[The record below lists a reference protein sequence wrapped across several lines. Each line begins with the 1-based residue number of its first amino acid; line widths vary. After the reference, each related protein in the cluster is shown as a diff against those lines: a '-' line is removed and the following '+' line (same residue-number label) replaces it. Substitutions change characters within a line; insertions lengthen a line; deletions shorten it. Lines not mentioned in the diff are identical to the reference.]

1 MENSSTINA
10 SARATIAPNTT
21 HQSIGKN
28 GSFWLPPKSSG
39 AEPPSSNSKTSST
52 PKQIREQQ
60 TKGRNHLLSTNNR
73 ATLKQEFK
81 VELRSSD
88 TTAKGSSNQSEKA
101 PSKLRVAPQKT
112 TFNQAKTQNLHPK
125 LQNYSPAKNIAVS
138 QIKVPKE
145 NNITK
150 SDNIFGKV
158 DPDAEKKNDQK
169 KETRDGTRNAT
180 KVDKMPSNSTDAP
193 FSDTLSKGEA
203 NNSLTDT
210 QKLKSF
216 IRQSILPRLSYVST
230 FEKKVL
236 RFAIDLPNGIKLGVR
251 IEKNLHKTSC
261 DFICSDQDTT
271 DILRS
276 YSEDI
281 SGESQS
287 LIIGVFES
295 YHDMDRAK
303 TLAA

>member
-1 MENSSTINA
+1 MVLN
-10 SARATIAPNTT
+10 
-21 HQSIGKN
+21 HL
-28 GSFWLPPKSSG
+28 LPIQ
-39 AEPPSSNSKTSST
+39 KTSST

-60 TKGRNHLLSTNNR
+60 TKGRNHLLSTSNR

-88 TTAKGSSNQSEKA
+88 TTAKGSNNQSEKA
-101 PSKLRVAPQKT
+101 PSKLRVPPQKP

-125 LQNYSPAKNIAVS
+125 LQNYSPAKKYRCKPDK
-138 QIKVPKE
+138 KVPKE

-251 IEKNLHKTSC
+251 IEKKS
-261 DFICSDQDTT
+261 
-271 DILRS
+271 
-276 YSEDI
+276 
-281 SGESQS
+281 SQN
-287 LIIGVFES
+287 I
-295 YHDMDRAK
+295 M
-303 TLAA
+303 